1 MSQILIDTGPLVA
14 LLEAGDRNHARCV
27 QTARRLSDE
36 LLTTWPVLTEAMY
49 LLSHAPRAQDALLTK
64 IEDGAVQPAALDADD
79 AREIRALMKRYRD
92 LPMDFADASLV
103 RVADREGIKQVF
115 TLDRRD
121 FAVYRTGHGR
131 PFAIV
136 P

>member
-1 MSQILIDTGPLVA
+1 MIDTGPLVA
-14 LLEAGDRNHARCV
+14 LLDADDQDHARCV
-27 QTARRLSDE
+27 RAARRLSDD

-49 LLSHAPRAQDALLTK
+49 LLSHAPKAQDALLSRV
-64 IEDGAVQPAALDADD
+64 EDSTVQTAALDADD
-79 AREIRALMKRYRD
+79 AREMRALMKKYRD

-121 FAVYRTGHGR
+121 FGVYQTTPGG
-131 PFAIV
+131 PFVIV